1 MSEQPT
7 QSEKLGGRKAS
18 AFYACLLVTFILA
31 ISGKA
36 ETHVLGLIDT
46 LFFIYAGANVVA
58 KRYSAEPAQPQ
69 PQPQPD
75 SAMEKP

>member
-7 QSEKLGGRKAS
+7 QSDKLGGRKAS

-58 KRYSAEPAQPQ
+58 KRYSPAQPQ
-69 PQPQPD
+69 PQQPD
-75 SAMEKP
+75 SRLEKPS

>member
-1 MSEQPT
+1 MSEQQT
-7 QSEKLGGRKAS
+7 QSDKLGGRKAS

-36 ETHVLGLIDT
+36 ETHVLGFIDT

-58 KRYSAEPAQPQ
+58 KRYSPAQSQ
-69 PQPQPD
+69 QPD
-75 SAMEKP
+75 SRLEKPS